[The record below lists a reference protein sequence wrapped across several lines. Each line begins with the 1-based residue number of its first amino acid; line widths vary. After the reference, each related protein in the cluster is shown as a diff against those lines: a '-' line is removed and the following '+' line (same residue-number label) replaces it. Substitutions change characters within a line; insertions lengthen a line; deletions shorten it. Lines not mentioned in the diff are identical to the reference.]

1 MFILHTFRI
10 TSWFYIIFNTFM
22 SSLCLRLYFMLFY
35 IRNAFISCARILFSF
50 LALHMVQS
58 LYTLFTFFITHHVWG
73 SKYPKVTKDGLIS
86 TSWFMNQIKSSN
98 DFYPFSHTANFIFG
112 GVNNHIAHHLFPHI
126 SHYHYPK
133 VNKVLYQLLLENNI
147 TPNQT
152 TYFGGVLSHLRL
164 LKKRGI

>member
-1 MFILHTFRI
+1 
-10 TSWFYIIFNTFM
+10 
-22 SSLCLRLYFMLFY
+22 
-35 IRNAFISCARILFSF
+35 
-50 LALHMVQS
+50 
-58 LYTLFTFFITHHVWG
+58 
-73 SKYPKVTKDGLIS
+73 
-86 TSWFMNQIKSSN
+86 MNQIKSSN

-164 LKKRGI
+164 LKKRGV